1 MKIRLLSYFPFINNH
16 IYYFG
21 KCHHAFIIIDV
32 KVSLC
37 LNEKNR
43 LYCTVRG
50 GLVAAYCWIV
60 NGSQYCHGQPD
71 NIKII
76 DYQKVISQLFYNGN
90 STKLVGT
97 FQCTIEDGMGR
108 NVSSESLQIN
118 GNVLVCI
125 KGHC

>member
-1 MKIRLLSYFPFINNH
+1 M
-16 IYYFG
+16 
-21 KCHHAFIIIDV
+21 
-32 KVSLC
+32 KVSIC
-37 LNEKNR
+37 LNERNG

-50 GLVAAYCWIV
+50 GLVAAYGWIV
-60 NGSQYCHGQPD
+60 NGSQYCHGLSD
-71 NIKII
+71 KMKII
-76 DYQKVISQLFYNGN
+76 NYTTVTSQLFYNGN

-108 NVSSESLQIN
+108 NLSSESLEIN